1 MACPQTLA
9 FATLAAPQI
18 SGSGASASGEICR
31 EHNMA
36 SGPYFYIW
44 HSVPPFL
51 EHLIRGG
58 TRADSPVRGVG
69 IKEQYMG
76 T

>member
-9 FATLAAPQI
+9 FATLATPQV
-18 SGSGASASGEICR
+18 SGSGAPASGEISR

-36 SGPYFYIW
+36 SRPYFYIW

-51 EHLIRGG
+51 EHLIRRN
-58 TRADSPVRGVG
+58 TC
-69 IKEQYMG
+69 
-76 T
+76 